1 VRRPAALFAAAAVA
15 LVSSS
20 ASAYRP
26 FDGTDGD
33 TADVGEFELELGPS
47 HYYRFGSQNY
57 LIAPATVLNFG
68 IFGDT
73 ELVIDFQD
81 FVALDGP
88 SSPRAVTYAHSFAVL
103 DTDVFLKHTFR
114 RGVLQGKA
122 GLSIAAE
129 GGPLTPEINGN
140 GRFGASLDVILSYRW
155 GWGTLHFNE
164 WEQYTREA
172 IWDEFSGVIIEGPAG
187 WTVRPVGEMFVER
200 DGADTQLSGLVGA
213 IWTLDDSLQLDVA
226 VRAARIRDTPAGEI
240 RLGLT
245 WAIAMWGK
253 APDAT
258 ASRAMRRRFY

>member
-1 VRRPAALFAAAAVA
+1 VRGPAALSLAVAVA
-15 LVSSS
+15 LVSPS
-20 ASAYRP
+20 AEAYRP

-47 HYYRFGSQNY
+47 HYYRFGSQSY

-68 IFGDT
+68 IFRDT

-88 SSPRAVTYAHSFAVL
+88 SSRTVTNGKPLALL
-103 DTDVFLKHTFR
+103 DTDVFLKHTIR
-114 RGVLQGKA
+114 RGILQGET

-129 GGPLTPEINGN
+129 GGPLTPEINGT
-140 GRFGASLDVILSYRW
+140 GRFGASLDVIFSYRW

-164 WEQYTREA
+164 WEQYTREST
-172 IWDEFSGVIIEGPAG
+172 WDEFSGVIIEGPAG
-187 WTVRPVGEMFVER
+187 WTVRPVSEIFYER
-200 DGADTQLSGLVGA
+200 DASVNTYSGLLGA
-213 IWTLDDSLQLDVA
+213 IWTLDDSLQLDVGL
-226 VRAARIRDTPAGEI
+226 RAARIGDTSAEEV

-245 WAIAMWGK
+245 WAIAMWEK

-258 ASRAMRRRFY
+258 ASHAMRRRFY

>member
-1 VRRPAALFAAAAVA
+1 LRRPAALLLAASVA
-15 LVSSS
+15 LVSGR

-47 HYYRFGSQNY
+47 HYYRYGSQNY

-68 IFGDT
+68 IFTDT

-81 FVALDGP
+81 FVALDGAD
-88 SSPRAVTYAHSFAVL
+88 SRTVTNGKPLALL

-114 RGVLQGKA
+114 RGILQGKT

-129 GGPLTPEINGN
+129 GGPLTPEINGT

-155 GWGTLHFNE
+155 SWGTLHFNE

-172 IWDEFSGVIIEGPAG
+172 KLDEFSGVIIEGPAD
-187 WTVRPVGEMFVER
+187 WTVRPVSEIFFER
-200 DGADTQLSGLVGA
+200 DASENTYSGLLGA
-213 IWTLDDSLQLDVA
+213 IWTLDDSLQLDLA
-226 VRAARIRDTPAGEI
+226 FRAARIGDTPAEEI

-245 WAIAMWGK
+245 WSIAMWEK
-253 APDAT
+253 ASDTTGSHP
-258 ASRAMRRRFY
+258 MRRRFY